1 MVIEDL
7 RGTEQDPYYD
17 QNLPQCQNKLGCA
30 SFRYFAITMCIDKA
44 INTHHMRTNILI
56 DDDLMTAAM
65 QATGVKSKKETVELG
80 LQTLV
85 RLHRQQSIRD
95 FKGKLQW
102 DGDLDEMRTDQ

>member
-1 MVIEDL
+1 M
-7 RGTEQDPYYD
+7 
-17 QNLPQCQNKLGCA
+17 
-30 SFRYFAITMCIDKA
+30 MCMDI
-44 INTHHMRTNILI
+44 IIYTHDMRTNILI
-56 DDDLMTAAM
+56 DDDLMEAAM

-102 DGDLDEMRTDQ
+102 DGDLDSMRSD